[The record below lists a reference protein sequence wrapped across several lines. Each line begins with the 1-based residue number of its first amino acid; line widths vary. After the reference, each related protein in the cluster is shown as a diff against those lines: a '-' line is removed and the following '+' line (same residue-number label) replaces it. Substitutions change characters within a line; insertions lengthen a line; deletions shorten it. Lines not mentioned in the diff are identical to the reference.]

1 MFNSPSLEM
10 PQSLTSWQQGARTM
24 VLKSLR
30 LIKIG
35 SLTLEENFA
44 GQSGMSNQNV
54 SNQGTMEQFG
64 FAHDDQPQAHIRV
77 NHPDFYASVLKGGS
91 IAAAEAYMDGWWD
104 SPNLT
109 AVTELMARNLN
120 ALDQLEAQ
128 SSMLVRAMNKVGH
141 WLKRNSIGRAKQNIE
156 AHYDLG
162 NDLYQTFLDQ
172 RMLYSSA
179 LYLNTNDSLE
189 QAQMQKME
197 RLCQQLQLT
206 ANDHVIEIG
215 TGWGAMAI
223 YMAQHYGCRV
233 TTTTISEQQYAY
245 AQAEIQRLGLR
256 EQITLLKQDYRLL
269 DGQFDKLVSIEMI
282 EAVGKSYLPSY
293 IAKCQSLLKPGGR
306 MAIQAITIA
315 DQRFDDYSNNVDFI
329 QKYIFPGGFLPSIT
343 VLTQMAMRHTD
354 FIVRDVFDLGLDYAQ
369 TLADWRHRFE
379 ASLNKVKLLGYDE
392 RFVRM
397 WRYYLCYCE
406 GGFKA
411 RTISTIHMTLQRAQ

>member
-1 MFNSPSLEM
+1 MLNSSSLEM
-10 PQSLTSWQQGARTM
+10 PKSMTALQKGARS
-24 VLKSLR
+24 VALKSLQ

-35 SLTLEENFA
+35 SLTLEEA
-44 GQSGMSNQNV
+44 YEGHDV
-54 SNQGTMEQFG
+54 TVEHFG
-64 FAHDDQPQAHIRV
+64 FAHEGQPQAHIRV
-77 NHPDFYASVLKGGS
+77 THPGFYGRVLKGGS

-109 AVTELMARNLN
+109 AVTELMARNLS

-128 SSMLVRAMNKVGH
+128 SSFVTRAMNKVGH
-141 WLKRNSIGRAKQNIE
+141 WLKRNSIVRAKQNIE

-162 NDLYQTFLDQ
+162 NDLYQTFLDE

-179 LYLNTNDSLE
+179 LYLSTSDSLE
-189 QAQMQKME
+189 QAQIQKMD

-223 YMAQHYGCRV
+223 YMAQHYGCKV
-233 TTTTISEQQYAY
+233 TTTTISEEQFAY
-245 AQAEIQRLGLR
+245 AEAEITRLGL
-256 EQITLLKQDYRLL
+256 EAQITLLKQDYRLL
-269 DGQFDKLVSIEMI
+269 EGQFDKLVSIEMI
-282 EAVGKSYLPSY
+282 EAVGKAYLASY
-293 IAKCQSLLKPGGR
+293 IEKCQSLLKPGGL

-315 DQRFDDYSNNVDFI
+315 DQRYDYYSNNVDFI

-343 VLTQMAMRHTD
+343 VLTQMATRHTD
-354 FIVRDVFDLGLDYAQ
+354 FIVRDVFDIGMDYAK
-369 TLADWRHRFE
+369 TLADWRLRFE
-379 ASLNKVKLLGYDE
+379 AALNTVQALGYDE

-406 GGFKA
+406 GGFNA
-411 RTISTIHMTLQRAQ
+411 RTISTIHMTLQRGQ

>member
-1 MFNSPSLEM
+1 MLNSSSLEM
-10 PQSLTSWQQGARTM
+10 PKSMTALQKGARS
-24 VLKSLR
+24 VALKSLQ

-35 SLTLEENFA
+35 SLTIEEA
-44 GQSGMSNQNV
+44 YDGHDV
-54 SNQGTMEQFG
+54 TVEHFG
-64 FAHDDQPQAHIRV
+64 FAHEGQPQAHIRV
-77 NHPDFYASVLKGGS
+77 THPGFYGRVLKGGS

-109 AVTELMARNLN
+109 AVTELMARNLI

-128 SSMLVRAMNKVGH
+128 SSFVTRAMNKVGH
-141 WLKRNSIGRAKQNIE
+141 WLKRNSIVRAKQNIE

-162 NDLYQTFLDQ
+162 NDLYQTFLDE

-179 LYLNTNDSLE
+179 LYLSTSDSLE
-189 QAQMQKME
+189 QAQIQKMD

-223 YMAQHYGCRV
+223 YMAQHYGCKV
-233 TTTTISEQQYAY
+233 TTTTISEEQFAY
-245 AQAEIQRLGLR
+245 ADAEIARLGLE

-269 DGQFDKLVSIEMI
+269 EGQFDKLVSIEMI
-282 EAVGKSYLPSY
+282 EAVGKAYLQSY
-293 IAKCQSLLKPGGR
+293 IEKCQSLLKPGGL

-315 DQRFDDYSNNVDFI
+315 DQRYDYYSNNVDFI

-343 VLTQMAMRHTD
+343 VLTQMATRHTD
-354 FIVRDVFDLGLDYAQ
+354 FIVRDVFDIGMDYAK
-369 TLADWRHRFE
+369 TLADWRLRFE
-379 ASLNKVKLLGYDE
+379 AALNTVQALGYDE

-406 GGFKA
+406 GGFNA
-411 RTISTIHMTLQRAQ
+411 RTISTIHMTLQRGQ

>member
-1 MFNSPSLEM
+1 MLNSSSLEM
-10 PQSLTSWQQGARTM
+10 PKSMTALQKGARS
-24 VLKSLR
+24 VALKSLQ

-35 SLTLEENFA
+35 SLTIEEA
-44 GQSGMSNQNV
+44 YDGHDV
-54 SNQGTMEQFG
+54 TVEHFG
-64 FAHDDQPQAHIRV
+64 FAHEGQPQAHIRV
-77 NHPDFYASVLKGGS
+77 THPGFYGRVLKGGS

-109 AVTELMARNLN
+109 AVTELMARNLS

-128 SSMLVRAMNKVGH
+128 SSFVTRAMNKVGH
-141 WLKRNSIGRAKQNIE
+141 WLKRNSIVRAKQNIE

-162 NDLYQTFLDQ
+162 NDLYQTFLDE

-179 LYLNTNDSLE
+179 LYLSTSDSLE
-189 QAQMQKME
+189 QAQIQKMD

-223 YMAQHYGCRV
+223 YMAQHYGCKV
-233 TTTTISEQQYAY
+233 TTTTISEEQFAY
-245 AQAEIQRLGLR
+245 ADAEIARLGL
-256 EQITLLKQDYRLL
+256 EGQITLLKQDYRLL
-269 DGQFDKLVSIEMI
+269 EGQFDKLVSIEMI
-282 EAVGKSYLPSY
+282 EAVGKAYLQSY
-293 IAKCQSLLKPGGR
+293 IEKCQSLLKPGGL

-315 DQRFDDYSNNVDFI
+315 DQRYDYYSNNVDFI

-343 VLTQMAMRHTD
+343 VLTQMATRHTD
-354 FIVRDVFDLGLDYAQ
+354 FIVRDVFDIGMDYAK
-369 TLADWRHRFE
+369 TLADWRLRFE
-379 ASLNKVKLLGYDE
+379 AALNTVQALGYDE

-406 GGFKA
+406 GGFNA
-411 RTISTIHMTLQRAQ
+411 RTISTIHMTLQRGQ